1 MQEQPDIR
9 FNQGPNRENNP
20 PEIDKKGGF
29 SNIKIPFPILAIVMA
44 LLILGSAV
52 FFFSSKSSLTL
63 EEARLMQ
70 SKMIDL
76 EQKIA
81 VIEKQ
86 IEELNAKMPM
96 AGSESEVAL
105 RIKELGQ
112 RLESLEKRSQP
123 VAAKVKPAVS
133 KPAASPSKQYY
144 TVHKGDTLLAVSK
157 KYKISLKELRKLN
170 HLSEKQGIRPGQKLL
185 VSPG

>member
-9 FNQGPNRENNP
+9 FNQGPNRETNP
-20 PEIDKKGGF
+20 LATDRKGGLN
-29 SNIKIPFPILAIVMA
+29 NIKIPFLILAIVMA

-81 VIEKQ
+81 VTEKQ
-86 IEELNAKMPM
+86 IEDLNAKIPPT
-96 AGSESEVAL
+96 GSGSEVAL
-105 RIKELGQ
+105 RVKEFGQ

-123 VAAKVKPAVS
+123 IAAKVKPAVP
-133 KPAASPSKQYY
+133 KPAASPQKQYY

-170 HLSEKQGIRPGQKLL
+170 NLSEKQGIRPGQKLL